1 MSDAETETLISS
13 ERVFSGRV
21 VTLDVDQIRLPDGSR
36 AVREVVRHRGAVVLL
51 PVLDDGR
58 IVSVRQ
64 YRYPVAERLLEL
76 PAGTLERGENV
87 RSCAAREL
95 AEETGWRAE
104 ALHEL
109 GRLFSTPGF
118 TDEVFHVV
126 LATGLMPTESG
137 ATPDPDER
145 IDVVTLSVADAL
157 DRARTGELR
166 DAKTLATLFLARLQ
180 GFI

>member
-76 PAGTLERGENV
+76 PGGPRRCTSWVVSSRPRGSPT
-87 RSCAAREL
+87 RCFTSC
-95 AEETGWRAE
+95 
-104 ALHEL
+104 
-109 GRLFSTPGF
+109 SQ
-118 TDEVFHVV
+118 
-126 LATGLMPTESG
+126 
-137 ATPDPDER
+137 
-145 IDVVTLSVADAL
+145 
-157 DRARTGELR
+157 R
-166 DAKTLATLFLARLQ
+166 D
-180 GFI
+180 